1 MPVCTN
7 KKKEKELT
15 EVKNRANE
23 NVLFHLYKTEQEKI
37 TLCLI
42 LMIMKMIHAKNI

>member
-7 KKKEKELT
+7 KEKELM
-15 EVKNRANE
+15 EVKNCANE
-23 NVLFHLYKTEQEKI
+23 NVMFHLCKTEQEKI

-42 LMIMKMIHAKNI
+42 LMIMKMIHAKIF